1 MTKRFLPLL
10 AFLAL
15 AGCSGPNNKAEIKLA
30 TPSPQQIDFMNNEIG
45 AFFHFTTNTFTGAEH
60 GDGTATPAD
69 FNPTKLDV
77 DQWMEAAKS
86 LGANYAVLTARH
98 EDGFCLWP
106 TKTTE
111 YCVRNSPW
119 KNGRG
124 DVVKEFVEACR
135 RHGIKP
141 GLYFSP
147 NYNGHEIFQ
156 PKDRPVEWGK
166 VWDSITNL
174 RWQDSAFVQKYRQ
187 LEVDQITELLTD
199 YGPIYQIWMDHW
211 SEKKNCPA
219 VTAAIRKLQ
228 PECILTGPDVR
239 SPGNEKGTVV
249 YPSWNPVY
257 TMDSTNNS
265 RAAERV
271 DEPEGP
277 NEYGL
282 LETYKIVGHPNGQF
296 WRSLE
301 APTADMFNHGGWFW
315 HGPQL
320 PMPMDDR
327 IENYY
332 RSVGLGANL
341 IINLP
346 PDRQGLIPAETVADA
361 KAWGDTIR
369 KLFYGPFI
377 AETETAQPGSEV
389 ELTWEKPCR
398 IDHVMLMENIAN
410 GQKVANYTLEAFV
423 DGKWQAVVPAN
434 RFKYCPEGYNAS
446 PGFETIGHKKID
458 RIVPVVT
465 DKLRFR
471 CTKAAAEPIEIAK
484 FAVWNV
490 GEANPIQTANR

>member
-86 LGANYAVLTARH
+86 LGAKYAVLTARH

-301 APTADMFNHGGWFW
+301 GSDGRHVQPRRLVLARAAAPDADG
-315 HGPQL
+315 
-320 PMPMDDR
+320 R
-327 IENYY
+327 
-332 RSVGLGANL
+332 
-341 IINLP
+341 
-346 PDRQGLIPAETVADA
+346 PDRKLLPLGRPRRQPDHQPAPRQAGTDSRRNGSRCESMGRYDPQTVLRAFHRRNRNR
-361 KAWGDTIR
+361 T
-369 KLFYGPFI
+369 
-377 AETETAQPGSEV
+377 T
-389 ELTWEKPCR
+389 
-398 IDHVMLMENIAN
+398 
-410 GQKVANYTLEAFV
+410 GQ
-423 DGKWQAVVPAN
+423 
-434 RFKYCPEGYNAS
+434 
-446 PGFETIGHKKID
+446 
-458 RIVPVVT
+458 
-465 DKLRFR
+465 
-471 CTKAAAEPIEIAK
+471 
-484 FAVWNV
+484 
-490 GEANPIQTANR
+490 

>member
-1 MTKRFLPLL
+1 MCIR
-10 AFLAL
+10 
-15 AGCSGPNNKAEIKLA
+15 
-30 TPSPQQIDFMNNEIG
+30 
-45 AFFHFTTNTFTGAEH
+45 
-60 GDGTATPAD
+60 
-69 FNPTKLDV
+69 
-77 DQWMEAAKS
+77 
-86 LGANYAVLTARH
+86 
-98 EDGFCLWP
+98 
-106 TKTTE
+106 
-111 YCVRNSPW
+111 
-119 KNGRG
+119 
-124 DVVKEFVEACR
+124 
-135 RHGIKP
+135 
-141 GLYFSP
+141 
-147 NYNGHEIFQ
+147 
-156 PKDRPVEWGK
+156 DR
-166 VWDSITNL
+166 

-471 CTKAAAEPIEIAK
+471 CTKAAAEPVEIAK

-490 GEANPIQTANR
+490 GEANPTQTANR

>member
-86 LGANYAVLTARH
+86 LGAKYAVLTARH

-257 TMDSTNNS
+257 TMDSTNN
-265 RAAERV
+265 
-271 DEPEGP
+271 
-277 NEYGL
+277 
-282 LETYKIVGHPNGQF
+282 
-296 WRSLE
+296 
-301 APTADMFNHGGWFW
+301 
-315 HGPQL
+315 
-320 PMPMDDR
+320 
-327 IENYY
+327 
-332 RSVGLGANL
+332 
-341 IINLP
+341 
-346 PDRQGLIPAETVADA
+346 
-361 KAWGDTIR
+361 
-369 KLFYGPFI
+369 
-377 AETETAQPGSEV
+377 
-389 ELTWEKPCR
+389 
-398 IDHVMLMENIAN
+398 
-410 GQKVANYTLEAFV
+410 
-423 DGKWQAVVPAN
+423 
-434 RFKYCPEGYNAS
+434 
-446 PGFETIGHKKID
+446 
-458 RIVPVVT
+458 
-465 DKLRFR
+465 
-471 CTKAAAEPIEIAK
+471 
-484 FAVWNV
+484 
-490 GEANPIQTANR
+490 

>member
-1 MTKRFLPLL
+1 M
-10 AFLAL
+10 
-15 AGCSGPNNKAEIKLA
+15 
-30 TPSPQQIDFMNNEIG
+30 
-45 AFFHFTTNTFTGAEH
+45 
-60 GDGTATPAD
+60 
-69 FNPTKLDV
+69 
-77 DQWMEAAKS
+77 
-86 LGANYAVLTARH
+86 
-98 EDGFCLWP
+98 
-106 TKTTE
+106 
-111 YCVRNSPW
+111 
-119 KNGRG
+119 
-124 DVVKEFVEACR
+124 
-135 RHGIKP
+135 
-141 GLYFSP
+141 
-147 NYNGHEIFQ
+147 
-156 PKDRPVEWGK
+156 
-166 VWDSITNL
+166 WDSITNL

-327 IENYY
+327 IEKLLP
-332 RSVGLGANL
+332 LGR
-341 IINLP
+341 P
-346 PDRQGLIPAETVADA
+346 RRQPDHQPAPRQAGTDSRRNGSRCESMGRYDPQTVLRAFHRRNRNR
-361 KAWGDTIR
+361 T
-369 KLFYGPFI
+369 
-377 AETETAQPGSEV
+377 T
-389 ELTWEKPCR
+389 
-398 IDHVMLMENIAN
+398 
-410 GQKVANYTLEAFV
+410 GQ
-423 DGKWQAVVPAN
+423 
-434 RFKYCPEGYNAS
+434 
-446 PGFETIGHKKID
+446 
-458 RIVPVVT
+458 
-465 DKLRFR
+465 
-471 CTKAAAEPIEIAK
+471 
-484 FAVWNV
+484 
-490 GEANPIQTANR
+490 